1 MSMGNKRSR
10 CFTAFGQFI
19 DDYLA
24 DIIGILSFALVAV
37 GSLAFSDELVK
48 YVTEEEAFQ
57 KSIRKWALIGFIVGL
72 LLQVASLFFNKF
84 RSRRISELENENQI
98 LKSSESLIASNVQQL
113 VDGYLASWATGPL
126 GFGDDEYC
134 SERISLYSYDE
145 EGGQFVL
152 VGRFSFSPVYQAK
165 QRATYPADQGCI
177 AVAWKNGVV
186 FNNDFPDPYTN
197 PEGYS
202 KHHAGFDVP
211 SDVVDHFTMKSRL
224 YYGYRI
230 SDTKHRGLAV
240 VIIEALC
247 PTRFTQDK
255 LDKFFARDERQFISE
270 LVSNLQPHFTVPSS
284 ATKLGM

>member
-1 MSMGNKRSR
+1 MRNKRSF
-10 CFTAFGQFI
+10 CFTALGKFM

-24 DIIGILSFALVAV
+24 DIVGGVAVALVVV
-37 GSLAFSDELVK
+37 GSLAFSDELVNYASDK
-48 YVTEEEAFQ
+48 PETQ
-57 KSIRKWALIGFIVGL
+57 QTIRKCALVGFVIGLV
-72 LLQVASLFFNKF
+72 LQAVSFFLNKS
-84 RSRRISELENENQI
+84 RGRRISELENENNE
-98 LKSSESLIASNVQQL
+98 LRASESLIANNVQQL

-126 GFGDDEYC
+126 GFGEDEYC
-134 SERISLYSYDE
+134 SERISLYSFDL

-186 FNNDFPDPYTN
+186 FSNDFPDPYDD

-202 KHHAGFDVP
+202 KHHSGFNVP
-211 SDVVDHFTMKSRL
+211 VEVADRFTMKSRL

-230 SDTKHRGLAV
+230 SDAKHRGLAV

-247 PTRFTQDK
+247 PTRFTQEK
-255 LDKFFARDERQFISE
+255 LDKFFARDERQYISE
-270 LVSNLQPHFTVPSS
+270 LVSNLQPHFTVPSA

>member
-1 MSMGNKRSR
+1 MGNKRNR
-10 CFTAFGQFI
+10 CFTAIGLFI

-24 DIIGILSFALVAV
+24 DIIGILAFALVAV

-48 YVTEEEAFQ
+48 YVTEDEALQ
-57 KSIRKWALIGFIVGL
+57 KSIRKWALIGFIGGL
-72 LLQVASLFFNKF
+72 LLQAVSLFLNKS
-84 RSRRISELENENQI
+84 RGRRISELENENQN

-126 GFGDDEYC
+126 GFGEDEYC
-134 SERISLYSYDE
+134 SERISLYSFDLD
-145 EGGQFVL
+145 GGQFVL

-186 FNNDFPDPYTN
+186 FNNGFPDPYAD
-197 PEGYS
+197 PEGYF
-202 KHHAGFDVP
+202 KHHSDFNVPADVADRFP
-211 SDVVDHFTMKSRL
+211 MKSRL

-230 SDTKHRGLAV
+230 SDAKHRGLAV

-270 LVSNLQPHFTVPSS
+270 LVSNLQPHFTVPSA